1 MAHGPPIS
9 SLLGIL
15 LEIQNLG
22 PEDVVQLMDAW
33 LASTIKPQA
42 PSASITCAG
51 HRKTHSQ
58 S

>member
-1 MAHGPPIS
+1 MAHGPPTS

-22 PEDVVQLMDAW
+22 PEDAVQLMDIW
-33 LASTIKPQA
+33 LASTMKPQA
-42 PSASITCAG
+42 PSASTTYIG
-51 HRKTHSQ
+51 HRKTYLQ